1 MPCKLGVDVGG
12 TFTDLIL
19 VDEATG
25 QLVRAKTPSTPADPS
40 VGVLT
45 GIDKVCRL
53 ASISPSE
60 ISQIMHG
67 TTVATNAVLEGKG
80 AKVGLITTEGFKQ
93 ILHLARSWTPGPLA
107 GWIIMVKPDPPA
119 ALEHTREAK
128 ERIDT
133 RGNVVK
139 PLDEEALRKDLQ
151 DLASRGIEAITV
163 SLINS
168 YANPVHEKRVKAIA
182 QEMFPTL
189 PVTASAE
196 VLPEFRE
203 YERALT
209 AVMNSY
215 VRPKVALYMR
225 NFADQLASHGLKAEV
240 NILRSD
246 AGLMTLRMAQERPV
260 YAVMSGPAGGV
271 AGALFIAKKAG
282 FPNIL
287 TIDMGGTST
296 DVSLCQDG
304 TQTIARETTL
314 GYFPIKV
321 PSVDVR
327 SIGAGGGS
335 IAHVPEI
342 TNALRV
348 GPQSA
353 GADPGPAC
361 YGKGG
366 TEATVTDANVVLGHL
381 PLRLLGGEMVLDEEA
396 AKAAVARIG
405 RKLGLDV
412 YRAAQGILDIVNENM
427 HGALRLVSVQ
437 RGYDPRNFALVAFGG
452 AGPLHANAVA
462 NLIGS
467 FPVIVPPAPGI
478 LCAAGDVGCDYREE
492 FARTVLRTLDQMSAT
507 EVVKILQDLGEEAAG
522 WLEREG
528 IPRSQQQVFY
538 NADMRYFRQGYE
550 LPITTTLENLQTQG
564 TVALANRFHAL
575 HEQLYRFRLDA
586 ECEIVNLR
594 AVALGKGASLK
605 LPEAKMDGPSP
616 SHARTDE
623 HKIYFDGKF
632 LSTPIYDRAK
642 LRPGNRLPGPAIV
655 TEMDSTTVVLPTFTG
670 EVDRFFNILIRPGV

>member
-1 MPCKLGVDVGG
+1 MPLKLGVDVGG
-12 TFTDLIL
+12 TFTDLL
-19 VDEATG
+19 LFDQDTG
-25 QLVRAKTPSTPADPS
+25 RQVRAKTPSTPADPA

-53 ASISPSE
+53 AGLSPRA
-60 ISQIMHG
+60 ITHIMHG

-128 ERIDT
+128 ERVDT
-133 RGNVVK
+133 RGNIVI
-139 PLDEEALRKDLQ
+139 PLDEEALRQTLQ
-151 DLASRGIEAITV
+151 DLGSRGIEALTV

-168 YANPVHEKRVKAIA
+168 YANPVHEKRIKAIA
-182 QEMFPTL
+182 QAMFPTL

-225 NFADQLASHGLKAEV
+225 NFADQLTAHGLNAEV

-246 AGLMTLRMAQERPV
+246 AGLMTLSMAQERPV

-271 AGALFIAKKAG
+271 AGALFIASQAG

-287 TIDMGGTST
+287 TLDMGGTST

-304 TQTIARETTL
+304 IQTLTRETTL

-366 TEATVTDANVVLGHL
+366 AEATVTDANVVLGHL
-381 PLRLLGGEMVLDEEA
+381 PPRLLGGEMVLDEEA
-396 AKAAVARIG
+396 AKDAVARVG
-405 RKLGLDV
+405 HKLGLDV

-452 AGPLHANAVA
+452 AGPLHANALA
-462 NLIGS
+462 NLIGA
-467 FPVIVPPAPGI
+467 FPIIVPPAPGI
-478 LCAAGDVGCDYREE
+478 LCATGDVCCDYREE
-492 FARTVLRTLDQMSAT
+492 FTRTVIRTLEQISVAEIT
-507 EVVKILQDLGEEAAG
+507 GIFQDLGAEAAG

-528 IPRSQQQVFY
+528 IPRDQQQVFY

-550 LPITTTLENLQTQG
+550 LPITTTLEELQTQD
-564 TVALANRFHAL
+564 TAALANRFHAL

-586 ECEIVNLR
+586 VCEIVNLR
-594 AVALGKGASLK
+594 AVALGKGASLS
-605 LPEAKMDGPSP
+605 LPEAELDGSSP
-616 SHARTDE
+616 SQALSDE
-623 HKIYFDGKF
+623 HRIYFDGKF
-632 LSTPIYDRAK
+632 LSTPIYDRVK
-642 LRPGNRLPGPAIV
+642 LRPGNRLSGPAIV
-655 TEMDSTTVVLPTFTG
+655 TEMDSTTVILPGFTG
-670 EVDRFFNILIRPGV
+670 EVDRYFNILIRPGV